1 MNAPTLL
8 FAAVAVGGLA
18 AVAAGIT
25 RRRLVTDPTVYIH
38 DLEMDTFSEGD
49 SDLYSQRLRLPFL
62 TRVMRPLGAGFVDRV
77 TSLTPGNYVA
87 KIHHQ
92 LLLAGLSATIR
103 AEEFI
108 TAQAIATGAGLI
120 LGILAATLF
129 SLSTSK
135 ATLLIVLFPAVGVL
149 GPSSWLARKVQERQD
164 AILNDLPDVV
174 DLLAISV
181 EAGVGFEGALE
192 IVCAHFDSPLAQE
205 LSRTLK
211 EMELGLP
218 RREALQNLKRRTEVS
233 ELSNFVLAL
242 TQADALGM
250 PIGRI
255 LHTQAKEMRNKRRAR
270 AREKAAKLPVKILF
284 PLVAFIFPAI
294 LVVILGPAM
303 ASVSTALK

>member
-1 MNAPTLL
+1 MDMTLL
-8 FAAVAVGGLA
+8 LAIFVALGGLA
-18 AVAAGIT
+18 SVAAGVS
-25 RRRLVTDPTVYIH
+25 RRRLATDPATYLH
-38 DLEMDTFSEGD
+38 DLEMDSFEAEGD
-49 SDLYSQRLRLPFL
+49 SFTHRMRLPFL
-62 TRVMRPLGAGFVDRV
+62 ARVMRPLGAGFVDKV
-77 TSLTPGNYVA
+77 TSLTPRNYVQ
-87 KIHHQ
+87 KVHRQ
-92 LLLAGLSATIR
+92 LLLAGLSTSIR
-103 AEEFI
+103 AEEFV
-108 TAQAIATGAGLI
+108 TAQAVATGAGLTV
-120 LGILAATLF
+120 GILAASML

-135 ATLLIVLFPAVGVL
+135 STLVLVLFPGIGAL
-149 GPSSWLARKVQERQD
+149 FPASWLSRKCHERQD

-218 RREALQNLKRRTEVS
+218 RREALQNLKKRTDVPD
-233 ELSNFVLAL
+233 LSNFVLAL

-284 PLVAFIFPAI
+284 PLVAFIFPAV

-303 ASVSTALK
+303 ASVSKAL